1 MIWVSLQGFFL
12 FFLISITLY
21 GIGVLREFW
30 RGKNTRTYVCVCVC
44 VCVSIYHGRD
54 KGVWCSQAREVKLL
68 LMWSRN
74 FSRKLKKHALALVII
89 ILNDYTGGAQKLFLP
104 LWFLFLCSLL
114 KFNICWHMFA
124 IFMVVLRCH

>member
-1 MIWVSLQGFFL
+1 VGVFPSTMV
-12 FFLISITLY
+12 
-21 GIGVLREFW
+21 GIKEL
-30 RGKNTRTYVCVCVC
+30 
-44 VCVSIYHGRD
+44 CVSIYHGRD
-54 KGVWCSQAREVKLL
+54 KGVWCFQAREVKLL

-104 LWFLFLCSLL
+104 LWFLFLCSLH

-124 IFMVVLRCH
+124 IFMVVLRWY